1 MHANLS
7 TCMNLDYYRSMG
19 VTVQVRDLDPD
30 VQERL
35 RRSATKEGLSL
46 SAFLRRELT
55 ELARDLE
62 VRERVDILNAG
73 SIRTALGGA
82 FPELTGIS
90 TQQIVDII
98 REQRGP
104 LD

>member
-1 MHANLS
+1 
-7 TCMNLDYYRSMG
+7 MG
-19 VTVQVRDLDPD
+19 VTVQVRDLDAG

-35 RRSATKEGLSL
+35 RKSATKEGLSL

-62 VRERVDILNAG
+62 VRERADSLNAG
-73 SIRTALGGA
+73 SIRTALGGP